1 MIVQEP
7 LDSQLLIGCT
17 LQMIKFIPATM
28 FEELI
33 THPVDKPRDISQV
46 LSRLFIFYFLFVVV
60 LIYLPSFF

>member
-17 LQMIKFIPATM
+17 LQMVRFIPSSL

-33 THPVDKPRDISQV
+33 SHPVDKPRDISQV
-46 LSRLFIFYFLFVVV
+46 LSRFDSFTCLFIYLFDR
-60 LIYLPSFF
+60 LFD

>member
-17 LQMIKFIPATM
+17 LQMVKFIPGSL

-33 THPVDKPRDISQV
+33 SHPVDKPRDISQV
-46 LSRLFIFYFLFVVV
+46 LSRLLIFYIFLF
-60 LIYLPSFF
+60 